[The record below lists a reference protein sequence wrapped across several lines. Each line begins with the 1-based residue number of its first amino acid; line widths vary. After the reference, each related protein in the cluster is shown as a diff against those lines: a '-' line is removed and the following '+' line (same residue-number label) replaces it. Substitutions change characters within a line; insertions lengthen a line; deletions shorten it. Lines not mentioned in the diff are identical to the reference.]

1 MEQKRVSFEIAKVI
15 KEAGY
20 NEPCDMYY
28 HIYDD
33 VYESEM
39 SLEMTGNGCKDFIN
53 SLNRYRCAAPTYFD
67 VWVWLWRVKKCY
79 IQPDLC
85 FRDNNESAFVTIDKV
100 NNVAIVNSAS
110 QDPEESIIKAIE
122 YLCENDLIK

>member
-1 MEQKRVSFEIAKVI
+1 MEQKRVSLEVAKAI

-33 VYESEM
+33 AYESEM

-67 VWVWLWRVKKCY
+67 VWLWRYKKICLEVEKLYAHESY
-79 IQPDLC
+79 IQRGCVCGTEQCGGFYTP
-85 FRDNNESAFVTIDKV
+85 E
-100 NNVAIVNSAS
+100 VA
-110 QDPEESIIKAIE
+110 DPEEAIIAAIE